1 MSSPF
6 FIRFMDHTFRL
17 PPRLAAISALVPDGA
32 RLADVGTDH
41 ALLPIRL
48 LLDGKIQSAVATD
61 IRPGPLSRAKEN
73 AYAAGVQDLSCV
85 LCDGLTGVSP
95 DSVDTV
101 VIAGMG
107 GENIA
112 AILRAAP
119 WACRNALCIL
129 HHIIHAVNES
139 RPEELRAALPSL
151 GLTIRAE
158 RLVRDAGRL
167 YSVLVVRA
175 GAPEALSA
183 GELYCGKYSLV
194 SDDTLFA
201 DILTEQDKQLDIA
214 VRGLERSGRECD
226 RERLNALRL
235 AAADIAEM
243 RRKYHGDSS

>member
-1 MSSPF
+1 
-6 FIRFMDHTFRL
+6 MDHTFKL
-17 PPRLAAISALVPDGA
+17 PPRLAAIAALVPDGA
-32 RLADVGTDH
+32 HLADVGTDH

-73 AYAAGVQDLSCV
+73 AYSAGVQNLSCI

-95 DSVDTV
+95 GSADTV

-112 AILRAAP
+112 GILRAAP
-119 WACRNALCIL
+119 WACDGALL
-129 HHIIHAVNES
+129 LLQPMS

-151 GLTIRAE
+151 GLSICTE

-167 YSVLVVRA
+167 YAILVVQA
-175 GAPEALSA
+175 GAPDNLTS
-183 GELYCGKYSLV
+183 GEMYCGKYSLL
-194 SDDTLFA
+194 SADPLFP
-201 DILTEQDKQLDIA
+201 DMLSEQEKRLETAI
-214 VRGLERSGRECD
+214 RGLERSERETD
-226 RERLNALRL
+226 RERLTALRL

-243 RRKYHGDSS
+243 RRTYHGDGS

>member
-1 MSSPF
+1 
-6 FIRFMDHTFRL
+6 MDHTFKL
-17 PPRLAAISALVPDGA
+17 PPRLAAIAALVPDGA

-85 LCDGLTGVSP
+85 LCDGLTDVSP

-129 HHIIHAVNES
+129 QPMS
-139 RPEELRAALPSL
+139 RPEELRTALPL

-167 YSVLVVRA
+167 YSVLAVRA

-194 SDDTLFA
+194 SNDTLFSDVLA
-201 DILTEQDKQLDIA
+201 EQDKRLDIA
-214 VRGLERSGRECD
+214 VRGLERSGRESD

-235 AAADIAEM
+235 AAADITEM
-243 RRKYHGDSS
+243 RKKYHGDGS

>member
-1 MSSPF
+1 MPW
-6 FIRFMDHTFRL
+6 
-17 PPRLAAISALVPDGA
+17 PR
-32 RLADVGTDH
+32 
-41 ALLPIRL
+41 
-48 LLDGKIQSAVATD
+48 
-61 IRPGPLSRAKEN
+61 IRPVRSPCEGN

-85 LCDGLTGVSP
+85 LCDGLTRHLART
-95 DSVDTV
+95 SVDTV

-119 WACRNALCIL
+119 RACRNTLCIL
-129 HHIIHAVNES
+129 QPMS

-167 YSVLVVRA
+167 YSVLAVRA

-183 GELYCGKYSLV
+183 GEMYCGKYSLV
-194 SDDTLFA
+194 SNDTLFS
-201 DILTEQDKQLDIA
+201 DILAEQDKRLDIA
-214 VRGLERSGRECD
+214 VRGLERSGRESD

-235 AAADIAEM
+235 AAADITEM
-243 RRKYHGDSS
+243 RRKYHGDGSVK

>member
-1 MSSPF
+1 
-6 FIRFMDHTFRL
+6 MDHTFKL
-17 PPRLAAISALVPDGA
+17 PPRLAAIAALVPDGA

-85 LCDGLTGVSP
+85 LCDGLTGISP

-129 HHIIHAVNES
+129 QPMS

-158 RLVRDAGRL
+158 RLVRE
-167 YSVLVVRA
+167 VLA
-175 GAPEALSA
+175 
-183 GELYCGKYSLV
+183 
-194 SDDTLFA
+194 
-201 DILTEQDKQLDIA
+201 
-214 VRGLERSGRECD
+214 GLERHAVLRCPRGTGQTARYRRSRSGTLRTG
-226 RERLNALRL
+226 ERP
-235 AAADIAEM
+235 
-243 RRKYHGDSS
+243 

>member
-1 MSSPF
+1 
-6 FIRFMDHTFRL
+6 MDHTFKL
-17 PPRLAAISALVPDGA
+17 PPRLAAIAALVPDGA

-85 LCDGLTGVSP
+85 LCDGLTGISP

-129 HHIIHAVNES
+129 QPMS

-167 YSVLVVRA
+167 YSVLAVRA

-194 SDDTLFA
+194 SDDTLFS
-201 DILTEQDKQLDIA
+201 DILAEQDKRLDIA
-214 VRGLERSGRECD
+214 VRGLERSGRESD

-243 RRKYHGDSS
+243 RRKYHGDGS

>member
-1 MSSPF
+1 
-6 FIRFMDHTFRL
+6 MDHTFRL

-129 HHIIHAVNES
+129 QPMS

-158 RLVRDAGRL
+158 RLVRDAGR
-167 YSVLVVRA
+167 
-175 GAPEALSA
+175 
-183 GELYCGKYSLV
+183 LYCGKYSLV

-243 RRKYHGDSS
+243 RRKYHGDGS

>member
-1 MSSPF
+1 
-6 FIRFMDHTFRL
+6 MDHTFKL
-17 PPRLAAISALVPDGA
+17 PPRLAAIAALVPDGA

-85 LCDGLTGVSP
+85 LCDGLTDVSP

-112 AILRAAP
+112 AILRA
-119 WACRNALCIL
+119 
-129 HHIIHAVNES
+129 
-139 RPEELRAALPSL
+139 
-151 GLTIRAE
+151 
-158 RLVRDAGRL
+158 
-167 YSVLVVRA
+167 

-194 SDDTLFA
+194 SNDTLFSDVLA
-201 DILTEQDKQLDIA
+201 EQDKRLDIA
-214 VRGLERSGRECD
+214 VRGLERSGRESD

-235 AAADIAEM
+235 AAADITEM
-243 RRKYHGDSS
+243 RKKYHGDGS

>member
-1 MSSPF
+1 
-6 FIRFMDHTFRL
+6 MDHTFKL
-17 PPRLAAISALVPDGA
+17 PPRLAAIAALVPDGA

-85 LCDGLTGVSP
+85 LCDGLTGISP
-95 DSVDTV
+95 DSADTV

-129 HHIIHAVNES
+129 QPMS

-151 GLTIRAE
+151 GLMIRAE
-158 RLVRDAGRL
+158 RLVTPDGSIPFSPCAPVLRRLFPQESCIAGSIRW
-167 YSVLVVRA
+167 SRTTRCSPIHSRNRTNGSISPFAVWNAPDGRA
-175 GAPEALSA
+175 
-183 GELYCGKYSLV
+183 
-194 SDDTLFA
+194 T
-201 DILTEQDKQLDIA
+201 
-214 VRGLERSGRECD
+214 VRG
-226 RERLNALRL
+226 
-235 AAADIAEM
+235 
-243 RRKYHGDSS
+243 

>member
-1 MSSPF
+1 
-6 FIRFMDHTFRL
+6 MDHTFKL
-17 PPRLAAISALVPDGA
+17 PPRLAAIAALVPDGA

-48 LLDGKIQSAVATD
+48 LLEGKIRSAVATD

-73 AYAAGVQDLSCV
+73 AYAAGVQDISCV
-85 LCDGLTGVSP
+85 LCDGLTGVTA

-112 AILRAAP
+112 GILRAAP
-119 WACRNALCIL
+119 WACAGALL
-129 HHIIHAVNES
+129 LLQPMS

-151 GLTIRAE
+151 GLSICAE

-167 YSVLVVRA
+167 YSILAVRA
-175 GAPEALSA
+175 GIPDALSP
-183 GELYCGKYSLV
+183 GELYCGKYSLLS
-194 SDDTLFA
+194 SDPLFA
-201 DILTEQDKQLDIA
+201 DVLSEQEKRLETAIQ
-214 VRGLERSGRECD
+214 GLERSGRESD
-226 RERLNALRL
+226 RERLNTLRL

-243 RRKYHGDSS
+243 RRKYHGDGS

>member
-1 MSSPF
+1 
-6 FIRFMDHTFRL
+6 MDHTFKL
-17 PPRLAAISALVPDGA
+17 PPRLAAIAALVPDGA

-48 LLDGKIQSAVATD
+48 LLDGKIQSAVATVSA
-61 IRPGPLSRAKEN
+61 GPLSRAKEN

-85 LCDGLTGVSP
+85 LCDGLTDVSP

-112 AILRAAP
+112 AILRAAL

-129 HHIIHAVNES
+129 QPMS

-167 YSVLVVRA
+167 YSVLAVRA

-194 SDDTLFA
+194 SNDTLFSDVLA
-201 DILTEQDKQLDIA
+201 EQDKRLDIA
-214 VRGLERSGRECD
+214 VRGLERSGRESD

-235 AAADIAEM
+235 AAADITEM
-243 RRKYHGDSS
+243 RKKYHGDGS

>member
-1 MSSPF
+1 
-6 FIRFMDHTFRL
+6 MDHTFRL

-107 GENIA
+107 GETIIH
-112 AILRAAP
+112 ILSQAP
-119 WACRNALCIL
+119 WTKAGSTLLLLQPMTKQEDLRRWL
-129 HHIIHAVNES
+129 NENGYAQS
-139 RPEELRAALPSL
+139 
-151 GLTIRAE
+151 AE
-158 RLVRDAGRL
+158 RLVRDKDYLYPVFTVFGGEQPPLTIAEIYGGVDIEVDPLAGEYLDQRIRRL
-167 YSVLVVRA
+167 SQAEAGLRKSSDQVNAQRA
-175 GAPEALSA
+175 GQLAEIRQS
-183 GELYCGKYSLV
+183 
-194 SDDTLFA
+194 
-201 DILTEQDKQLDIA
+201 LTE
-214 VRGLERSGRECD
+214 RR
-226 RERLNALRL
+226 
-235 AAADIAEM
+235 AEL
-243 RRKYHGDSS
+243 